1 MSTNSTIG
9 SVPTTASAPNQS
21 GKNHGRSVNPSLLDR
36 RGFLRVSAIAGGGM
50 LLAYY
55 VEPVTRAFAQAPQA
69 PPAPLTPAAFIRVA
83 PDGIVTIMGK
93 NPEIGQG
100 VKTSLPMIIADELDV
115 DWKDVRIEQ
124 ADLDESKYG
133 PQRAGGSTAIPI
145 NWTPLRQVGAA
156 ARQMFVT
163 AAAQTWNVPESECQT
178 GSGRVTHPP
187 SGRALTYGA
196 LAGKAATLTPPDLKT
211 AKLKDPKDYKIIGR
225 ATPGIENLSIVT
237 GKPTYSIDFRVPGM
251 LWAVYEKC
259 PVYAGKFVSANLDE
273 LKSLPGVRQ
282 AFAVE
287 GTSDLLGLHCGV
299 AIVADTWWQANSAR
313 KKLQAKWN
321 EGTTAQQ
328 SSDGFAK
335 RAEELSKQPP
345 ALTLRSD
352 GNTDA
357 ALQSAAKVVEGA
369 YAYPFLAHAPMEPEN
384 CLAHFHDGKLEFW
397 SPSQTPEA
405 GRQQAAKVLGISADN
420 IIVHMKRAGGGFGRR
435 LTNDYMLEAA
445 SIAKVAGVPVKLLWT
460 REDDFHHDHYR
471 PAGFHFLKGGL
482 DASGNLVAWRN
493 HFVSFGEGDQ
503 FAPSANIAPNQFPG
517 TFLQNYFFGASLIP
531 LGVPTYAM
539 RAPGS
544 NAFSWV
550 FQSFTDEL
558 AHAAAK
564 DPVQFRLDLLNSPRI
579 PTPGPAPANPAAGD
593 LDAAR
598 MRGVLELV
606 AEKSGWGKRK
616 LPKDTAMG
624 VAFQYAHRGYF
635 AEVVELRVD
644 ANSKIKVNKVWVA
657 GDVGSQIINPSSALN
672 QVQGAVIEGLSHVMS
687 YEITIDQGRAKQNNF
702 HEYPPVRMNQ
712 VPPEIE
718 VHFLKTDN
726 SPTGLGEP
734 ALPPVLPAVCNA
746 IFAVT
751 GKRIRS
757 LPLSKHG
764 FSWA

>member
-1 MSTNSTIG
+1 MQ
-9 SVPTTASAPNQS
+9 TT
-21 GKNHGRSVNPSLLDR
+21 LLDR
-36 RGFLRVSAIAGGGM
+36 RAFLRVSAVAGGGL
-50 LLAYY
+50 LLALHLD
-55 VEPVTRAFAQAPQA
+55 PVGDILAQAPQL
-69 PPAPLTPAAFIRVA
+69 PPAAFLPTAFLRVTA
-83 PDGIVTIMGK
+83 DGMVTIMGK

-124 ADLDESKYG
+124 ADLDEAKYG
-133 PQRAGGSTAIPI
+133 PQRAGGSTATPV
-145 NWTPLRQVGAA
+145 NWDPLRRVGAA
-156 ARQMFVT
+156 CRQMFVT
-163 AAAQTWNVPESECQT
+163 AAAQTWSVPESECQT
-178 GSGRVTHPP
+178 SSGRVTHQPTK
-187 SGRALTYGA
+187 RTLTYGA
-196 LAGKAATLTPPDLKT
+196 LAEKAATLSPPDLKS
-211 AKLKDPKDYKIIGR
+211 AKLKDPKDYKIIGKPIHSVDN
-225 ATPGIENLSIVT
+225 ASIVT
-237 GKPTYSIDFRVPGM
+237 GKNLYSIDFKVPGM
-251 LWAVYEKC
+251 LYAVYEKC
-259 PVYAGKFVSANLDE
+259 PVYAGKFVSANFDE
-273 LKSLPGVRQ
+273 IKSLPGVRH
-282 AFAVE
+282 AFSVD

-313 KKLQAKWN
+313 KKLRAVWN
-321 EGTTAQQ
+321 EGPTAQQ
-328 SSDGFAK
+328 SSAGFAR
-335 RAEELSKQPP
+335 RADELSKQAP
-345 ALTLRSD
+345 AITVRSD
-352 GNTDA
+352 GDA
-357 ALQSAAKVVEGA
+357 DNALQSAAKTVEAA

-384 CLAHFHDGKLEFW
+384 CLAHYHDGKLEFW
-397 SPSQTPEA
+397 SPSQTPES
-405 GRQQAAKVLGISADN
+405 GRQLVAKVFNIPHDD
-420 IIVHMKRAGGGFGRR
+420 IIVHLKRAGGGFGRR

-445 SIAKVAGVPVKLLWT
+445 AIAKQVGVPVKLLWT

-482 DASGNLVAWRN
+482 DSSGKLVAWRN
-493 HFVSFGEGDQ
+493 HFVSFGEGQQ
-503 FAPSANIAPNQFPG
+503 FAPSANIPSNEFPG
-517 TFLQNYFFGASLIP
+517 TFLSNFFFGASLMP

-539 RAPGS
+539 RAPRS

-558 AHAAAK
+558 AHTAGK

-579 PTPGPAPANPAAGD
+579 PTATPSTNPAEAD

-598 MRGVLELV
+598 MSGVLKLV
-606 AEKSGWGKRK
+606 AEKSGWGSRK
-616 LPKDTAMG
+616 LPADTGMG
-624 VAFQYAHRGYF
+624 VAFQFSHRGYF

-644 ANSKIKVNKVWVA
+644 ANGKIKVNKVWVA
-657 GDVGSQIINPSSALN
+657 GDVGSQIINPSGAEN
-672 QVQGAVIEGLSHVMS
+672 QVRGGVIEGLSHVMS
-687 YEITIDQGRAKQNNF
+687 YEITIDGGRALQSNF

-746 IFAVT
+746 IFAIT